1 MNSPDSRLSILQSMK
16 GLARRIAAVFAEC
29 HEAQRRM
36 TMLRTAP
43 DRYAPRPAKAPD
55 TYAEFLF
62 RTSGALLHEPPA
74 SARSRGKTIRTWLAP
89 ARQPRR

>member
-1 MNSPDSRLSILQSMK
+1 MK

-29 HEAQRRM
+29 AEAQRRM
-36 TMLRTAP
+36 AMLRSAP

-62 RTSGALLHEPPA
+62 RTSGVLLHEPPA
-74 SARSRGKTIRTWLAP
+74 SARKDGSLRSRLSA
-89 ARQPRR
+89 AALSRR